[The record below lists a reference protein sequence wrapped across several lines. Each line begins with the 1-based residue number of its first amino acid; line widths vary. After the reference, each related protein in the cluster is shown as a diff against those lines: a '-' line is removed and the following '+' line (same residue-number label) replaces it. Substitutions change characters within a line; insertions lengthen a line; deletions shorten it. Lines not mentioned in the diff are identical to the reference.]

1 MANDPWAFGWTQL
14 LTIIGFCITIGIAI
28 GGFKTFGRWKREKID
43 ELRMTIALE
52 ALSIA
57 YETQFVFD
65 GIRNPGSFGNE
76 YADMKRGEN
85 ESLEQ
90 YEASKTGYPTLKRVD
105 DNKDFFQRVFKLQPR
120 FMAVF
125 GPQTE
130 VIFKELYQA
139 RANVV
144 VSAQA
149 ISRYD
154 DGPFTEAK
162 AKRRTRYEGDI
173 WSGAAD
179 SYSHE
184 ELPEGDRVQKR
195 LDEFKNGIST
205 LCRPVV
211 DQEFRSTK

>member
-1 MANDPWAFGWTQL
+1 MANDPWAFGWSQL

-28 GGFKTFGRWKREKID
+28 GGFKTFGRWKREKVE
-43 ELRMTIALE
+43 ELRMNIALE

-65 GIRNPGSFGNE
+65 GIRNPGSFGYE

-85 ESLEQ
+85 ESPEQ
-90 YEASKTGYPTLKRVD
+90 YEARKTGYPTLKRVN
-105 DNKDFFQRVFKLQPR
+105 DNKDFFQQVFKLQPR

-130 VIFKELYQA
+130 VIFKELNQA
-139 RANVV
+139 RVNVI

-149 ISRYD
+149 ISRD
-154 DGPFTEAK
+154 DHSPFTEAK
-162 AKRRTRYEGDI
+162 AKRRTRHEADI

-179 SYSHE
+179 AYSDE
-184 ELPEGDRVQKR
+184 ELPDGDRVQKR
-195 LDEFKNGIST
+195 LDEFKNGISK

-211 DQEFRSTK
+211 DHEFRDTK